1 MLETLTRSRTRAVA
15 LLSSLVWLTAGLAG
29 EPAFA
34 RTNPSARVAK
44 PTRAPAAS
52 RTTSATKSTA
62 KKTTSRATSRRSS
75 TPTVKTGAT
84 KARRTSVSRSRRARL
99 ARARAAQ
106 YQRELRELAL
116 PRYKVDE
123 SGAIVPDIRAEAAIV
138 YNPITN
144 EVLWAENAN
153 DERSIASITKV
164 MTAIVFLEDDVDLTR
179 EITVSPA
186 DRRGASVTYL
196 RSGERLTAYDLLH
209 LLLISSDNLAART
222 LARASSYGPEGF
234 VDRMN
239 EKAAEL
245 GLTATHYADPSG
257 LYAANVSSA
266 YDMARLIA
274 YAASDERIS
283 SIMRKSDHVVSTHRR
298 TLSIHT
304 TNRLVNSDID
314 VVGGKTGFIS
324 RSGYCLATL
333 LRLPQSQEP
342 VAVVVLGA
350 RSNAARFWETR
361 HILNWLSSKNSRFTG
376 TRALEQLQ

>member
-1 MLETLTRSRTRAVA
+1 MLEMLTRPRTRALA
-15 LLSSLVWLTAGLAG
+15 LLSSLCWILGSVAA
-29 EPAFA
+29 EPASTRPTRA
-34 RTNPSARVAK
+34 AGVAV

-52 RTTSATKSTA
+52 RATQATKSTRT
-62 KKTTSRATSRRSS
+62 TTSVRASSRAI
-75 TPTVKTGAT
+75 KTGAT
-84 KARRTSVSRSRRARL
+84 KKRSYSSSRSRRARL

-106 YQRELRELAL
+106 YQRELRELAQ
-116 PRYKVDE
+116 PRYKLDD
-123 SGAIVPDIRAEAAIV
+123 SGAIVPDVRAEAAIV
-138 YNPITN
+138 YNPLTN

-164 MTAIVFLEDDVDLTR
+164 MTAIVFLEDEADLGR
-179 EITVSPA
+179 EILVDPV
-186 DRRGASVTYL
+186 DRRGASVTHL
-196 RSGERLTAYDLLH
+196 RGGERLTAYDLLH
-209 LLLISSDNLAART
+209 LLLIASDNLAART

-239 EKAAEL
+239 EKAVEL
-245 GLTATHYADPSG
+245 GLSATHYFDPSG

-274 YAASDERIS
+274 FAAGDDRIS
-283 SIMRKSDHVVSTHRR
+283 SIMRKSDYTLSTNRR
-298 TLSIHT
+298 TISIHT

-314 VVGGKTGFIS
+314 VLGGKTGFIS

-333 LRLPQSQEP
+333 LRLPDSQES

-361 HILNWLSSKNSRFTG
+361 HILNWLSSKGSSLAG
-376 TRALEQLQ
+376 TRTLEQQ